1 MEGPQEK
8 DTGRSSSIYYA
19 WKHPQETLERDF
31 KKKVDIHKN
40 QPPPNWT
47 KIRAL
52 IKRVYDCELDQP
64 TSDPQL
70 WNINSRHKG
79 HVVQGSWSN

>member
-8 DTGRSSSIYYA
+8 DTDRSSSIYHA

-40 QPPPNWT
+40 QPPPN
-47 KIRAL
+47 
-52 IKRVYDCELDQP
+52 
-64 TSDPQL
+64 
-70 WNINSRHKG
+70 
-79 HVVQGSWSN
+79 